1 MKPYA
6 ESFYNS
12 HAWKDCRRAY
22 SKSVGGLCERCL
34 QRGIYSPGEIVHHK
48 VHITPEKAYME
59 YSSCENQD
67 CVGQGEITMDNYKT
81 RILSTFV
88 ICLPNNVTVEMV
100 PVE

>member
-12 HAWKDCRRAY
+12 HAWKECRRAY

-48 VHITPEKAYME
+48 VHITPDNIHDPAITLDFRNLMLLCRQCHAEVHAAREKPRYKV
-59 YSSCENQD
+59 NQD
-67 CVGQGEITMDNYKT
+67 GRVVLI
-81 RILSTFV
+81 
-88 ICLPNNVTVEMV
+88 
-100 PVE
+100 

>member
-48 VHITPEKAYME
+48 VHITPDNINDPSITLDFGNLMLLCRQCHAEVHAAREKSRYKV
-59 YSSCENQD
+59 NQD
-67 CVGQGEITMDNYKT
+67 GRVVLI
-81 RILSTFV
+81 
-88 ICLPNNVTVEMV
+88 
-100 PVE
+100 

>member
-48 VHITPEKAYME
+48 VHITPDNINDPSITLDFGNLMLLCRQCHAEVHAEREKPRYKV
-59 YSSCENQD
+59 NQD
-67 CVGQGEITMDNYKT
+67 GRVVLI
-81 RILSTFV
+81 
-88 ICLPNNVTVEMV
+88 
-100 PVE
+100 